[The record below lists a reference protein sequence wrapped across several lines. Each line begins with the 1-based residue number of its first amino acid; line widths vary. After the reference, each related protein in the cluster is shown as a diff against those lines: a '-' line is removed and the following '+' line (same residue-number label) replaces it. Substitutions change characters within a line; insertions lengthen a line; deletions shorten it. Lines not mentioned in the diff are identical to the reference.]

1 MLDVDLDGDQDAVM
15 GFECFVYTS
24 DDNDLKEQL
33 TYDEFYGWIADSYL
47 AVFIND
53 NGEFRNDQS
62 IFDGE
67 YAVFDKTMKAWWP
80 VNVGDINGDGY
91 ADMVFAHHWDN
102 SKHNDVNRRIQ
113 SVCNDDPRCENPVS
127 EYMNAGSVM
136 ISDGNGGYKTHLLP
150 MQFGEGMPQFYTD
163 ELGDTYV
170 WLFSENNTMRSGE
183 YGPYNDYQKRELDL
197 EVRPYVGK
205 VSGADLIDV
214 TDRYWEKLYNTNS
227 RSNSEYC
234 YIARD
239 MAVDGEY
246 PLHAHY
252 TWELPCEQP

>member
-1 MLDVDLDGDQDAVM
+1 
-15 GFECFVYTS
+15 
-24 DDNDLKEQL
+24 
-33 TYDEFYGWIADSYL
+33 
-47 AVFIND
+47 
-53 NGEFRNDQS
+53 
-62 IFDGE
+62 
-67 YAVFDKTMKAWWP
+67 
-80 VNVGDINGDGY
+80 
-91 ADMVFAHHWDN
+91 MVVT
-102 SKHNDVNRRIQ
+102 KHIY
-113 SVCNDDPRCENPVS
+113 CPCKW
-127 EYMNAGSVM
+127 AG
-136 ISDGNGGYKTHLLP
+136 I
-150 MQFGEGMPQFYTD
+150 PQFYTD

-170 WLFSENNTMRSGE
+170 WLFSEDNTMRSGE
-183 YGPYNDYQKRELDL
+183 YGPYDDYQKRELDL

-252 TWELPCEQP
+252 TWELPCDNPENWLPTDYNPEQLAGKVYVNPARHIWHNQLYTGDHRIAHCKGPDFQSREAYLQERQCVLDAIYQSALDV